1 MTEQNHNVK
10 LPKGHTD
17 QPVEQDQPDTLQQT
31 EQPIP
36 IEVKWNLPAWMLRHP
51 GPRIEVEDDDVAFE
65 EG

>member
-10 LPKGHTD
+10 DALEQTT
-17 QPVEQDQPDTLQQT
+17 QSVEQDQLDTLQQT

-51 GPRIEVEDDDVAFE
+51 GPRIEVEDDDVAFD